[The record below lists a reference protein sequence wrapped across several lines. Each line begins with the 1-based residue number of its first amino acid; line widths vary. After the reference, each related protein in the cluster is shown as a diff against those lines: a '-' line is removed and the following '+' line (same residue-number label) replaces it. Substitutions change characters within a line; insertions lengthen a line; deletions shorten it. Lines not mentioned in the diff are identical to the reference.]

1 MEETNRGRGLV
12 IACQGIR
19 GAYSQIAAERLFPE
33 GSFLYFRNF
42 DAVARAVREHLCDF
56 GLLPIENNTYGSVK
70 QVYQILG
77 RQDISIVRGYRLRI
91 RHQLLAKPGTRLKD
105 LTAVCSHEQALGQ
118 CAAFLHSLGEH
129 VKQVPCL
136 NTAVAARMVAGSE
149 EPGIAAISSPEC
161 ADLYGLE
168 VLKRRIAD
176 SDHNYTRFL
185 CIAKEPRVSGDADR
199 ISLILS
205 LPHRPGAL
213 AGVLDRFAREHI
225 NLWKIESAPIPGR
238 DFEFRFYIDIEGSVR
253 DPKVQGILDSL
264 KADCPEFRFL
274 GNYREEIDGGE
285 AAD

>member
-42 DAVARAVREHLCDF
+42 DAVARAVREDLCDF

-105 LTAVCSHEQALGQ
+105 LTAVCSHEQ
-118 CAAFLHSLGEH
+118 
-129 VKQVPCL
+129 
-136 NTAVAARMVAGSE
+136 AGSE